1 MSFLTPFFFVGLAAV
16 LVPVLIHL
24 VRRARAPRVEFPS
37 LMFVRQVPQRTIRR
51 RRLHNLLLLL
61 LRCLAL
67 AALVLAFVRP
77 YVSWGADESRA
88 RGRTVILLLDRSFS
102 MRAGDGSKGR
112 SRFAQAV
119 EEALAELDR
128 VTGDDE
134 VGLALFDNGVEVLT
148 RPSRGSNQD
157 RETARAE
164 IRRLLREATP
174 GDGGTDFAQAIRSA
188 EALLRESTAAKRQIL
203 LFTDLQATGLTATE
217 APAPLGRGIE
227 LLPRVVGG
235 AALPNL
241 AVSGL
246 SGITTLYQA
255 RYADPL
261 RVRLTNHSDTP
272 AEEVRVEF
280 LLNEQPVEERKVSLR
295 ARETGSATFSGFNLN
310 PGINSCAIR
319 ISGAADRLAEDN
331 RFLFTLRRAVPIEA
345 LVIETATRGRS
356 ESFYLRYALT
366 TGENLPFQVTV
377 RTAGAI
383 DPSTLSRYGL
393 IIVNDA
399 RVSPTLATQL
409 RKAVEGGAGLI
420 LATGPHTEPAAFAA
434 AWGEEFPVQLQ
445 GTVTPRGGALTLGGG
460 IRRDHPIF
468 ELFGDGGPLASGRVF
483 GYHRVAAAAE
493 ASVLAR
499 FDSGDPAILEWP
511 LGRGRMLLLA
521 TTLDASWNDLPL
533 RPAYLPLV
541 RQMTR
546 YLVERDERPWHPVG
560 AEISLPSTASD
571 EKSPPLLE
579 RPDGERVRNLP
590 RTSEGEWLLR
600 PTRAGLYR
608 LRREDRA
615 DPFAVNVDPT
625 ESDLRQLAAAP
636 FVASW
641 TAEGAVGSGEA
652 TSTSGAPTRSGPATP
667 EPAELE
673 ARQQI
678 WLYLLVAAL
687 LLFLSEGVV
696 ARRIRMARVLS

>member
-16 LVPVLIHL
+16 LVPILIHL

-37 LMFVRQVPQRTIRR
+37 LMFVRQIPQRTIRR
-51 RRLHNLLLLL
+51 RRLQNLLLLL

-77 YVSWGADESRA
+77 YVSWGADESLA
-88 RGRTVILLLDRSFS
+88 RGRTAILLLDRSFS
-102 MRAGDGSKGR
+102 MRAGDGAQGR

-119 EEALAELDR
+119 EEALAEVDR
-128 VTGDDE
+128 LTGEDE
-134 VGLALFDNGVEVLT
+134 VGLIVFDDGVDVRA
-148 RPSRGSNQD
+148 RPGRGSNED

-164 IRRLLREATP
+164 IRKLLQEAAP

-188 EALLRESTAAKRQIL
+188 EALLRESTAAKRQIFL
-203 LFTDLQATGLTATE
+203 YSDLQAAGLLATD
-217 APAPLGRGIE
+217 PPPPLARGIE
-227 LLPRVVGG
+227 LLPRVVGES
-235 AALPNL
+235 ALPNL

-261 RVRLTNHSDTP
+261 RVRLTNHGDAP
-272 AEEVRVEF
+272 AEQVRVEF
-280 LLNEQPVEERKVSLR
+280 LLNEQPVEERQVTLR
-295 ARETGSATFSGFNLN
+295 ARETGSVTFSGFNLN

-319 ISGAADRLAEDN
+319 ISGSADRLAEDN

-377 RTAGAI
+377 RTAGTI
-383 DPSTLSRYGL
+383 DASTLSRYGL

-399 RVSPTLATQL
+399 RVSPTLATQI
-409 RKAVEGGAGLI
+409 RKAVEAGAGLI
-420 LATGPHTEPAAFAA
+420 LAAGPHAEPSAFAA
-434 AWGEEFPVQLQ
+434 AWGDEFPVQLQ

-460 IRRDHPIF
+460 MRRDHPIF
-468 ELFGDGGPLASGRVF
+468 ELFGDGGPLASGRIF

-511 LGRGRMLLLA
+511 HGRGRMLLLA

-546 YLVERDERPWHPVG
+546 YLVEREERPWHPVG
-560 AEISLPSTASD
+560 AEISLPATASD
-571 EKSPPLLE
+571 EKSPLLLE
-579 RPDGERVRNLP
+579 QPDGERIRNLP
-590 RTSEGEWLLR
+590 RTSAGDWLVR
-600 PTRAGLYR
+600 PSQAGLYR

-615 DPFAVNVDPT
+615 DPFAVNIAPT
-625 ESDLRQLAAAP
+625 ESDLRQIEVAP
-636 FVASW
+636 FLASW
-641 TAEGAVGSGEA
+641 TAEDRAASAE
-652 TSTSGAPTRSGPATP
+652 STSGPSTLTRPGPA

-673 ARQQI
+673 ARQQL
-678 WLYLLVAAL
+678 WLYLLAAAL

-696 ARRIRMARVLS
+696 ARRIRMARVVS

>member
-16 LVPVLIHL
+16 LVPILIHL
-24 VRRARAPRVEFPS
+24 VRRARAPRIEFPS
-37 LMFVRQVPQRTIRR
+37 LMFVRQIPQRTIRR
-51 RRLHNLLLLL
+51 RRLQNLLLLL

-102 MRAGDGSKGR
+102 MRAGDGAQGR
-112 SRFAQAV
+112 SRFAEAV
-119 EEALAELDR
+119 EAALAEVDR
-128 VTGDDE
+128 LSGEDE
-134 VGLALFDNGVEVLT
+134 IGLVLFDDGVEVRA
-148 RPSRGSNQD
+148 RPGRGSNED
-157 RETARAE
+157 RETARGE
-164 IRRLLREATP
+164 VRKLLREAAP

-188 EALLRESTAAKRQIL
+188 EALLRESTAAKRQIFL
-203 LFTDLQATGLTATE
+203 YSDLQAAGLIATD
-217 APAPLGRGIE
+217 APAPLSRGIE
-227 LLPRVVGG
+227 LLPRIVGES
-235 AALPNL
+235 ALPNL

-261 RVRLTNHSDTP
+261 RVRLTNHGDAP
-272 AEEVRVEF
+272 AEQVRVEF
-280 LLNEQPVEERKVSLR
+280 LLNEQPVEERQVTLR
-295 ARETGSATFSGFNLN
+295 TRETGSVTFTGFNLN

-319 ISGAADRLAEDN
+319 ISGSTDRLAEDN
-331 RFLFTLRRAVPIEA
+331 RFLFTLRRTVPIEA

-377 RTAGAI
+377 RTAGTI
-383 DPSTLSRYGL
+383 DASTLSRYGL

-399 RVSPTLATQL
+399 RVSSTLATQI
-409 RKAVEGGAGLI
+409 RKAVEAGAGLI
-420 LATGPHTEPAAFAA
+420 LATGPHAEPSAFAA
-434 AWGEEFPVQLQ
+434 AWGDEFPVQLQ
-445 GTVTPRGGALTLGGG
+445 GTVTPRGGVLTLGGG

-468 ELFGDGGPLASGRVF
+468 ELFGDGGPLASGRIF
-483 GYHRVAAAAE
+483 GYHRVTAAAE
-493 ASVLAR
+493 TSVLAR

-511 LGRGRMLLLA
+511 HGRGRMLLLA

-533 RPAYLPLV
+533 RPAYLPLM

-546 YLVERDERPWHPVG
+546 YLVEREERPWHPVG
-560 AEISLPSTASD
+560 AEISLPATASD

-579 RPDGERVRNLP
+579 RPDGERIRNLP
-590 RTSEGEWLLR
+590 RTSAGDWLVR
-600 PTRAGLYR
+600 PSRAGLYR

-615 DPFAVNVDPT
+615 DAFAVNIAPT
-625 ESDLRQLAAAP
+625 ESDLRQLEVAP
-636 FVASW
+636 FLASW
-641 TAEGAVGSGEA
+641 TAEDRAASA
-652 TSTSGAPTRSGPATP
+652 DSTSGPSTLTRPGPA

-673 ARQQI
+673 ARQQL
-678 WLYLLVAAL
+678 WLYLLAAAL

-696 ARRIRMARVLS
+696 ARRIRMARVVS